1 MGTGTKIG
9 IILILVLVVVVIAK
23 LLDSEV
29 QSGPTAAEQ
38 VTGVSGSSSVGNR
51 VGETGR
57 TTNVGERSTP
67 IRRPVVVKTPDPD
80 RKLPAVGSQS
90 PLAGPRNAP
99 QVDQAATRNAVAKVD
114 EAEVTTATGV
124 IRSASGIEPVAVA
137 VKPEPEPVVP
147 VVQQKPKTREVTVA
161 SGDSLW
167 VIASRELGSGLEWP
181 RLLEV
186 NPGLTEGSTLRVG
199 RKIKIPGDF
208 ARAVASSNVS
218 RSDRVA
224 APSAGN
230 RQVTVREGD
239 TLYNIARDELGNGGR
254 WLEIKKLNAGLDE
267 SALPVGKKIWLPR

>member
-38 VTGVSGSSSVGNR
+38 VTGVSGSSSDGNR
-51 VGETGR
+51 TGEI
-57 TTNVGERSTP
+57 RSTNGGGQRSAP
-67 IRRPVVVKTPDPD
+67 IRRPAVVQTPDPD

-90 PLAGPRNAP
+90 PLVGPRNAP
-99 QVDQAATRNAVAKVD
+99 QIDQVATRNAVAKVD
-114 EAEVTTATGV
+114 EAQVTTAAGV
-124 IRSASGIEPVAVA
+124 IRSGSGIEPVSVP
-137 VKPEPEPVVP
+137 VKPEPEPVAP
-147 VVQQKPKTREVTVA
+147 VLPEPKIREITVA

-167 VIASRELGSGLEWP
+167 VIARRELGSGLEWP

-186 NPGLTEGSTLRVG
+186 NPGLTEGSTLSVG
-199 RKIKIPGDF
+199 RKIKIPGDS
-208 ARAVASSNVS
+208 ARVVASSSVS
-218 RSDRVA
+218 RPDPVA
-224 APSAGN
+224 VPSGGR

-254 WLEIKKLNAGLDE
+254 WQEIKQLNAGLDE